1 MKKIDPTV
9 ARETWYIFA
18 STLILSVFMQAVF
31 LVIGKWDLTVL
42 FGNILGASA
51 AVGNFLLLGL
61 TVQSAVLKEE
71 KEARNL
77 IKLSQTLRF
86 FLLIAVA
93 IVGYLVP
100 IFNPIA
106 VIIPLLFPRVAI
118 AFRPFLMKN
127 KD

>member
-9 ARETWYIFA
+9 VRETWYIFVF
-18 STLILSVFMQAVF
+18 TLVFSVFMEAIF

-42 FGNILGASA
+42 LGNILGAVA

-71 KEARNL
+71 KDARSL

-93 IVGYLVP
+93 AVGYLVP
-100 IFNPIA
+100 VFNPVA
-106 VIIPLLFPRVAI
+106 VVIPLLFPRVAI
-118 AFRPFLMKN
+118 ALRQFTIKT
-127 KD
+127 KH

>member
-9 ARETWYIFA
+9 VRETYYIF
-18 STLILSVFMQAVF
+18 TFTIILSVFMEAVF
-31 LVIGKWDLTVL
+31 LIIGKWDLTVL
-42 FGNILGASA
+42 FGNILGAAA

-93 IVGYLVP
+93 VVGYLVP

-106 VIIPLLFPRVAI
+106 VVIPLLFPRVAI
-118 AFRPFLMKN
+118 ALRPLVMKN

>member
-9 ARETWYIFA
+9 IRETRYIFA
-18 STLILSVFMQAVF
+18 VTLILSVFMEAVF
-31 LVIGKWDLTVL
+31 LVISKWELSVL
-42 FGNILGASA
+42 LGNILGAAA
-51 AVGNFLLLGL
+51 AVGNFLLLGI

-86 FLLIAVA
+86 FMLIAIA

-118 AFRPFLMKN
+118 ALRPFVI
-127 KD
+127 KDKD

>member
-9 ARETWYIFA
+9 IRETRYIFA
-18 STLILSVFMQAVF
+18 VTLILSVFMEAVF
-31 LVIGKWDLTVL
+31 LVIGKWELSVL
-42 FGNILGASA
+42 LGNILGAAA
-51 AVGNFLLLGL
+51 AVGNFLLLGI

-86 FLLIAVA
+86 FMLIAIA

-118 AFRPFLMKN
+118 ALRPFVI
-127 KD
+127 KDKD

>member
-9 ARETWYIFA
+9 IRETRYIFA
-18 STLILSVFMQAVF
+18 FSLILSVFMEAVF
-31 LVIGKWDLTVL
+31 LIIGKWELSVL
-42 FGNILGASA
+42 FGNILGAA
-51 AVGNFLLLGL
+51 TAVGNFLLLGI

-86 FLLIAVA
+86 FLLIVIA
-93 IVGYLVP
+93 IIGYLVP

-106 VIIPLLFPRVAI
+106 VIIPLLFPRIAI
-118 AFRPFLMKN
+118 AFRPFVF
-127 KD
+127 KDKD

>member
-9 ARETWYIFA
+9 VRETYYIFA
-18 STLILSVFMQAVF
+18 FTIILSVFMEAVF
-31 LVIGKWDLTVL
+31 LIIGKWDLTVL
-42 FGNILGASA
+42 FGNILGAAA

-71 KEARNL
+71 KDARNL

-93 IVGYLVP
+93 VVGYLVP

-106 VIIPLLFPRVAI
+106 VVIPLLFPRIAI
-118 AFRPFLMKN
+118 ALRPFIMKD